1 MRRLTAFLIV
11 ISMVFG
17 MLSFAYAE
25 ENEFSPEAAEKYTRA
40 WQDYLGFDSDYFC
53 GYTTADDG
61 KIDTFY
67 IIYNGD
73 GKNVDYAS
81 GLIPQ
86 NAGIYCLISMDSL
99 GFGFF
104 ADAQH
109 LEGELEDIVIEAG
122 DKTIDGDGLAAT
134 RHDDTD
140 VWSIALNGSDVL
152 ELSEK
157 NSFTVKFKIDGKIR
171 RVIISRKD
179 QGYLFG
185 MVDWIMKALLY
196 TSMHD
201 DTFQEERFLPNG
213 SSQASLPAAG
223 KEKAAE
229 TEKPAET
236 KKSGGTVTPTPAP
249 ESPRDGYSFKAD
261 YESIDRAA
269 KSLFYVEVYDS
280 SMSATGNASGF
291 VTFDEHLFVTN
302 QHVIQGASCLKILDD
317 DDHASVLD
325 KVIASDAEKD
335 IAILLFDEGV
345 NYTALERD
353 SSEELKRGQPII
365 TIGSPKGY
373 QGTVSEGIIS
383 ALPRLPEFGNMK
395 CIQITAPISHG
406 SSGGALF
413 CDHGK
418 VIGITSAGNEDGQNL
433 NFCVP
438 IRAAEELYE
447 QWDGKSCMDL
457 GPKSWDLRGAVSG
470 GSSGGGGESDTY
482 VEDHRKN

>member
-1 MRRLTAFLIV
+1 MRRLIAFLIM
-11 ISMVFG
+11 ISMAFG
-17 MLSFAYAE
+17 ILSFAGAE
-25 ENEFSPEAAEKYTRA
+25 ENEFSPDAAEKYIQA

-53 GYTTADDG
+53 GYTLADDG

-73 GKNVDYAS
+73 GKDIVYPS
-81 GLIPQ
+81 GLIPS
-86 NAGIYCLISMDSL
+86 NTGIYCLISMDAL

-104 ADAQH
+104 ADAPH
-109 LEGELEDIVIEAG
+109 LDGELESVVIETGSRTIGG
-122 DKTIDGDGLAAT
+122 DDAMAIT

-140 VWSIALNGSDVL
+140 VWSVVMTGSDVL
-152 ELSEK
+152 ELSGL
-157 NSFTVKFKIDGKIR
+157 NSFRVKFKVDGKTR
-171 RVIISRKD
+171 TVTISQKD
-179 QGYLFG
+179 QAYLYG
-185 MVDWIMKALLY
+185 MVDWIMKGLLY

-201 DTFQEERFLPNG
+201 DTFQDSRFLPNG
-213 SSQASLPAAG
+213 SSQASLPAAQKG
-223 KEKAAE
+223 KASK
-229 TEKPAET
+229 TEKPSEAA
-236 KKSGGTVTPTPAP
+236 TPTPAP
-249 ESPRDGYSFKAD
+249 ETPRDGYSFKAD

-280 SMSATGNASGF
+280 SMSPTGNASGF

-302 QHVIQGASCLKILDD
+302 QHVIEGAACLKIWDD
-317 DDHASVLD
+317 DNNTFVLD

-353 SSEELKRGQPII
+353 SGEDLKRGQPII

-418 VIGITSAGNEDGQNL
+418 VIGVTSAGNEDGQNL

-438 IRAAEELYE
+438 IRAVEELYE
-447 QWDGKSCMDL
+447 QWDGKSYLTL
-457 GPKSWDLRGAVSG
+457 GSRSWDLRGAVSS
-470 GSSGGGGESDTY
+470 GSSGNGGGTDTY
-482 VEDHRKN
+482 QEDHQKDR